1 MEEDKQQDSNPSE
14 LANSNE
20 PKEHASK
27 KLDLK
32 RLAIALN
39 DDSD

>member
-14 LANSNE
+14 LTKSNE
-20 PKEHASK
+20 PKEHSSK